1 MSHTYPHV
9 GLLAPEQA
17 VRGCSG
23 KTVRWLFWW
32 QVGYLQ
38 KYLVSGG
45 AEAMYRL
52 VLMLAKSLHHAS
64 TANLLVCLPGWNIML
79 SGCHVRLSPC
89 QVLDASLGMGTRLL
103 M

>member
-1 MSHTYPHV
+1 
-9 GLLAPEQA
+9 
-17 VRGCSG
+17 
-23 KTVRWLFWW
+23 
-32 QVGYLQ
+32 
-38 KYLVSGG
+38 
-45 AEAMYRL
+45 MYRL
-52 VLMLAKSLHHAS
+52 ALMLAKSLHHAS